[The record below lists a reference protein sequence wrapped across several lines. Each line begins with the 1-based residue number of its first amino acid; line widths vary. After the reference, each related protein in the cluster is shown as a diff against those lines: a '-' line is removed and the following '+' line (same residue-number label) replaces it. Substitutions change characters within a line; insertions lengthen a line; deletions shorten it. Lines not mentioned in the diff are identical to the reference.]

1 MKPGDEFAEAW
12 VKRAEE
18 LEEIA
23 ASHTRLTAAEQSE
36 LDALRVRAQGI
47 AAKPEVVDDASTLF
61 VDESRRPNLDGSDYN
76 DTLKAMCCDEVEA
89 VLLKGLKVLGDVTL
103 KALIARVVP

>member
-47 AAKPEVVDDASTLF
+47 AAKPEVADDPSTLF
-61 VDESRRPNLDGSDYN
+61 TDESSRPQLDGSNYN
-76 DTLKAMCCDEVEA
+76 DTLHQMTCAEVEA
-89 VLLKGLKVLGDVTL
+89 IFVRVGRVAFDAAVAAVLKG
-103 KALIARVVP
+103 R